1 MRGWCMMDV
10 LFSCSEMNLMMGE
23 DRKMWAR
30 LEKEWRR
37 EIRHSL
43 MVRHPA
49 GTYLDPKILTY

>member
-1 MRGWCMMDV
+1 MMDV